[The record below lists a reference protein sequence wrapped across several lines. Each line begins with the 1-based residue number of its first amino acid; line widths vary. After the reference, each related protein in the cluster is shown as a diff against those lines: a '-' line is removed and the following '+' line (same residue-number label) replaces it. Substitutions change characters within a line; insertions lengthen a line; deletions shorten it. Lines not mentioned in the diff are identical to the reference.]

1 MTQQDHDIN
10 KVKMLINFLN
20 FAENFNE
27 FIWAAKEKSFS
38 IQHESENFVLLM
50 CFYVQAT
57 SGIAYER
64 QRIYSYSDKIQ
75 SMNPSC

>member
-38 IQHESENFVLLM
+38 IQHESENFV
-50 CFYVQAT
+50 
-57 SGIAYER
+57 
-64 QRIYSYSDKIQ
+64 
-75 SMNPSC
+75 